1 MNSERRN
8 NLQHIVNDSEYA
20 KPHKRL
26 LAWQRSMDL
35 YVEIHRLTAGFPSI
49 ERYLVSQIRSAAL
62 SAPSNIAEGAADQS
76 RDQFR
81 VFLGYAV
88 RSLNEVETQLEAA
101 RRVGLVSD
109 EEAVRVASMIDECLR
124 LTYGLKRSL

>member
-1 MNSERRN
+1 
-8 NLQHIVNDSEYA
+8 
-20 KPHKRL
+20 
-26 LAWQRSMDL
+26 MDL
-35 YVEIHRLTAGFPSI
+35 YVEIHRLTATFSND

-81 VFLGYAV
+81 QFFGYSI
-88 RSLNEVETQLEAA
+88 RSMNEVETQLEAA
-101 RRVGLVSD
+101 RRVGLVAD
-109 EEAVRVASMIDECLR
+109 LEAARIAAILDECLR

>member
-1 MNSERRN
+1 MVSGEPSA
-8 NLQHIVNDSEYA
+8 VSSPESA

-26 LAWQRSMDL
+26 LAWQRGMDL
-35 YVEIHRLTAGFPSI
+35 YVEIHRLTVSFPAA
-49 ERYLVSQIRSAAL
+49 EKYLVSQIRSAAL

-81 VFLGYAV
+81 VFLGYAI

-101 RRVGLVSD
+101 RRVGLVD
-109 EEAVRVASMIDECLR
+109 EDQAARLASLVDECLR
-124 LTYGLKRSL
+124 LTYGLKRSI